1 MTHWNKSIYFK
12 GNPYF
17 YLDSVSESENGA
29 YFSLVKDDT
38 EKLRGCLRPK
48 NIYVRTTYIYV
59 YALQYEKVKV
69 KW

>member
-1 MTHWNKSIYFK
+1 MNQYTFK
-12 GNPYF
+12 VIPIFIWIVLLNPK
-17 YLDSVSESENGA
+17 NGA

-69 KW
+69 K